1 MMSSFHESYISSH
14 RSVSRSFSSSAVH
27 ELDMIVREIVG
38 AATFDEHHN
47 QQTSQSVVASQPNK
61 KTRQHSPVRNM
72 RKTSSDP
79 SSFDH
84 MMISNTTSSSS
95 RDMDWEKVMWNSAS
109 VLSNSTPS
117 PSFVATRRDRERR
130 EDNEKGALKSME
142 EDMPNQA
149 KGGDDNALNN
159 PIFEGS
165 VAVVTPG
172 DGGSGAGTAQH
183 LACLLDSPFALAILI
198 VLGVNVEARH
208 TAFRRLAI
216 HEAAALDSPRCL
228 SLLMEL
234 GTKCSMEL
242 FCTSPSSS
250 TATAAVSSRCG
261 NDNELKGML
270 SSSSAAD
277 SADMTLDSSLSS
289 DTTEEGRTTSGSQRK
304 PAGKKKLN
312 IFSGWHKGKDIGN
325 FGVSSLQ
332 KSSSYEC
339 DKITGNTS
347 FPTALKVMWDA
358 AQILQRGKMD
368 EMEAAHYV
376 LDRVKVSNRSMMIL
390 ALQCPA
396 NLAPYPYINQSEI
409 KTTSPQSLPYAP
421 FHQLFESNH
430 RDMQSLFIKRN
441 VDGHGNTPLHW
452 AAFKCSLRAIDVLL
466 SFNVDVNSRAQPSG
480 WTVSRFLCRFFVTM
494 MEKNLH
500 SFLLLYVASSRCR
513 L

>member
-38 AATFDEHHN
+38 AATFDEHHS
-47 QQTSQSVVASQPNK
+47 QQTTSQPNK

-142 EDMPNQA
+142 EED
-149 KGGDDNALNN
+149 GDDNALNN

-165 VAVVTPG
+165 VAIVTPG

-261 NDNELKGML
+261 DDNEVIGVL

-277 SADMTLDSSLSS
+277 SANTTLDSSLSS
-289 DTTEEGRTTSGSQRK
+289 DTTEEGRTISGSQRK

-312 IFSGWHKGKDIGN
+312 IFSGWHKGKDLGN
-325 FGVSSLQ
+325 FGVSSLK

-358 AQILQRGKMD
+358 AQFIKQGKMD

-421 FHQLFESNH
+421 FHQLFQSNH

-452 AAFKCSLRAIDVLL
+452 AAFKGSLRAIDVLL

-480 WTVSRFLCRFFVTM
+480 WTVSR
-494 MEKNLH
+494 
-500 SFLLLYVASSRCR
+500 
-513 L
+513 